1 MSIFRRI
8 FLVNIIITESI
19 SGSVPARF
27 RKVQGAVGRWRVLLR
42 VKDIFEGTSFEI
54 SFLVNFGI

>member
-1 MSIFRRI
+1 
-8 FLVNIIITESI
+8 VNIIITESI